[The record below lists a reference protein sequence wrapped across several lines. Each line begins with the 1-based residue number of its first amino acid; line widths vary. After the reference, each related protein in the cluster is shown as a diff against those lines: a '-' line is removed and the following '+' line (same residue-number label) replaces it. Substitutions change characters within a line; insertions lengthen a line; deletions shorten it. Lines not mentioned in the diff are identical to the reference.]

1 MASTAIPD
9 EVAKFSALADQWWDA
24 DGPFR
29 PLHKLNPA
37 RLLFIRDRLAE
48 HFGRDIEAREPF
60 AGLTLLDIGCG
71 GGLTAEPM
79 ARLGFR
85 VTAIDA
91 SEENVAVARVHAERI
106 GLDIAYEAATPEE
119 LMARGATFDAVLALE
134 VVEHVADVD
143 AFLSAAAA
151 CVTPNGA
158 FITATLNR
166 TIKSLALGKVA
177 AEYILRWVP
186 AGTHDWRKFVRPS
199 ELARG
204 LRRAGLDLKKMEGV
218 QYDLMKDRWR
228 LGPDLDVNYM
238 AYAARI
244 AQR

>member
-9 EVAKFSALADQWWDA
+9 EVAKFSALADQWWDP

-48 HFGRDIEAREPF
+48 HFGRDVETRAPF

-85 VTAIDA
+85 VTAVDA
-91 SEENVAVARVHAERI
+91 SAENVGVARVHAERL

-119 LMARGATFDAVLALE
+119 LAARGATFDAVLALE
-134 VVEHVADVD
+134 VVEHVAD
-143 AFLSAAAA
+143 
-151 CVTPNGA
+151 
-158 FITATLNR
+158 
-166 TIKSLALGKVA
+166 
-177 AEYILRWVP
+177 
-186 AGTHDWRKFVRPS
+186 
-199 ELARG
+199 
-204 LRRAGLDLKKMEGV
+204 
-218 QYDLMKDRWR
+218 
-228 LGPDLDVNYM
+228 
-238 AYAARI
+238 
-244 AQR
+244 

>member
-1 MASTAIPD
+1 MTSTALPD
-9 EVAKFSALADQWWDA
+9 EVAKFSALADQWWDPE
-24 DGPFR
+24 GPFR

-37 RLLFIRDRLAE
+37 RLLFIRDRLAD
-48 HFGRDIEAREPF
+48 HFGRNVETRAPF
-60 AGLTLLDIGCG
+60 DGLTLLDIGCG

-91 SEENVAVARVHAERI
+91 SEENVGVAHVHAERL
-106 GLDIAYEAATPEE
+106 GLDITYETATPEE
-119 LMARGATFDAVLALE
+119 LVARRETFDAVLALE
-134 VVEHVADVD
+134 VVEHVADIES
-143 AFLSAAAA
+143 FLSAAAA
-151 CVTPNGA
+151 CVKPNGA
-158 FITATLNR
+158 FVAATLNR
-166 TIKSLALGKVA
+166 TLKSLALGKVA

-204 LRRAGLDLKKMEGV
+204 FRRAGLHLEKMEGV
-218 QYDLMKDRWR
+218 HYDVMTDRWR

-238 AYAARI
+238 AYAKKA
-244 AQR
+244 AA